1 LGELAVCGAVARERK
16 GFQRNGAQK
25 SPGKPPRSGG
35 EKMDALKAN
44 QLVEIT
50 LNGANDDLCQRFGA
64 DILIFKSPIRQP
76 LDSVIKVAVEEMKSN
91 SGAIQPKLVVMVE
104 TTGGYIE
111 TVECIVS
118 VFRNHYAEVEFVVP
132 NYAYSAGT
140 ILVLSGDEIHMDYY
154 SILGPIDP
162 QIENEDGDL
171 VPGMA
176 YLYKFEETV
185 KKINTS
191 GASKDVRAE
200 LSYLNNKFDPG
211 TLFSIEQSIE
221 HAKALLREWLPK
233 YKFKKWNKRE
243 TSGRPVSALDKR
255 RRADKI
261 ANILGNAKHWHSHG
275 RGIGIRELTGEHINL
290 KVNDFSK
297 DRELYNRIAH
307 YHGLFTDFMGR
318 RGMGSALHTKH
329 GMRRIQ

>member
-1 LGELAVCGAVARERK
+1 
-16 GFQRNGAQK
+16 
-25 SPGKPPRSGG
+25 
-35 EKMDALKAN
+35 MDALKAN